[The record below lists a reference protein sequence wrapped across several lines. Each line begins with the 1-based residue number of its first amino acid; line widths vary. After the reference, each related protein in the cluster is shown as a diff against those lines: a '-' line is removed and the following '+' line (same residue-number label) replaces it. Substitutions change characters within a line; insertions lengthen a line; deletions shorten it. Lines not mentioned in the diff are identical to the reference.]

1 MNVIFIYLRL
11 GVINQSISI
20 YHVDEPAKQ
29 LSLIKTT
36 SSSLENLEKSI
47 LNLTKEYDAEYI
59 NILNDKILQK
69 EIIEKYNLK
78 EWEEL
83 F

>member
-1 MNVIFIYLRL
+1 MNVIFIYLRI

-29 LSLIKTT
+29 LSLIKTIY
-36 SSSLENLEKSI
+36 SSLEDLENSI
-47 LNLTKEYDAEYI
+47 LKLTKEFNTEYI
-59 NILNDKILQK
+59 NILNDKMLQK
-69 EIIEKYNLK
+69 EIAEKYNLK

>member
-29 LSLIKTT
+29 LSLIKTVY
-36 SSSLENLEKSI
+36 SSLEDLENSI
-47 LNLTKEYDAEYI
+47 LKLTKEFNTEYI

-69 EIIEKYNLK
+69 EIVEKNNLK

>member
-11 GVINQSISI
+11 GIINQSISI

-29 LSLIKTT
+29 LNLIKTIY
-36 SSSLENLEKSI
+36 SSLEDLENSI
-47 LNLTKEYDAEYI
+47 LKLTKEFDTEYI
-59 NILNDKILQK
+59 NILNDKVLQK